1 MKPLSHHIA
10 NLLSEALRAAQASA
24 VLPAF
29 EPPTIVIERPKRE
42 GQGDYASPVAMSLA
56 KALSRKPREVAEAV
70 VQHLPPAPFIAQ
82 AEIAGP
88 GFINFTLSDDFL
100 RQQVETI
107 IALGDDWAKL
117 DLFVGKRA
125 QVEFVSANPSGPI
138 TVGHTRNAVLGDAIA
153 RVLEAAGY
161 QVQREYYFNNAGNQ
175 MVMLG
180 QSVQARYLQIL
191 GQSAELPENGY
202 QGEYIIDLARDLV
215 QEHGDSLR
223 EADWKV
229 FKDYAEARMFAW
241 IKRSLALIDI
251 QHDAFFN
258 ENSLF
263 ENGEVWRTLEILRE
277 NGYIYSAAEWEG
289 ASEEEKA
296 KAAGRAPAQWFRST
310 RFGDDKDRVLV
321 KSDGVPTYTLPDI
334 AYHRNKIE
342 RGFDLMVNVLGA
354 DHGQQYKVVA
364 NGIRALGLDP
374 SKIKV
379 ILYQMVRIMRNGV
392 EVRMS
397 KRKGNFDTLDDLVEQ
412 TSADAVRYHLL
423 GRSPGTTI
431 DFDLDAVVKQSNENP
446 VYYIQNAHVRCAGI
460 AREAAAR
467 GLDDTEADL
476 SLLGQAELKFLRKAL
491 ELSEVIELAATEYE
505 PHRLAYYAQEL
516 AALFHPLYDEVRA
529 LHSDVEP
536 QVARARLRFYRA
548 ARLVFRRVLRLMG
561 MSAPER
567 M

>member
-1 MKPLSHHIA
+1 VKPLSHHIA
-10 NLLSEALRAAQASA
+10 HLLTQALQAAQASA
-24 VLPAF
+24 ALPAF
-29 EPPTIVIERPKRE
+29 DMPTISVERPKRE
-42 GQGDYASPVAMSLA
+42 SQGDYASPLALALA
-56 KALSRKPREVAEAV
+56 KSLDQKPREVAEIIV
-70 VQHLPPAPFIAQ
+70 RHLPPAPFIAQ
-82 AEIAGP
+82 VDIAGP
-88 GFINFTLSDDFL
+88 GFINLTLSDDYL
-100 RQQVETI
+100 RQQIETI

-117 DLFVGKRA
+117 DLFQGQRA

-153 RVLEAAGY
+153 RALQAAGY
-161 QVQREYYFNNAGNQ
+161 DVQREYYFNNAGNQ
-175 MVMLG
+175 MAMLG
-180 QSVQARYLQIL
+180 QSVQARYLQAL

-202 QGEYIIDLARDLV
+202 QGEYIIDLANDLLRE
-215 QEHGDSLR
+215 QGESLR
-223 EADWKV
+223 EADWPV
-229 FKDYAEARMFAW
+229 FKAYAEARMFDW

-263 ENGEVWRTLEILRE
+263 ENGEVWRTLDILRE
-277 NGYIYSAAEWEG
+277 NGFIYSAAEWEG
-289 ASEEEKA
+289 ASDEEKA
-296 KAAGRAPAQWFRST
+296 KAADRAPAQWFRST
-310 RFGDDKDRVLV
+310 SFGDDKDRVLV
-321 KSDGVPTYTLPDI
+321 KSDGIPTYTLPDI

-374 SKIKV
+374 QRVKV
-379 ILYQMVRIMRNGV
+379 ILYQMVRIMRDGV

-412 TSADAVRYHLL
+412 TSPDAVRYHLL

-431 DFDLDAVVKQSNENP
+431 DFDLDAVIRQSNENP

-467 GLDDTEADL
+467 GLDDAEADL
-476 SLLGQAELKFLRKAL
+476 SLLGEAELKFMRKAL
-491 ELSEVIELAATEYE
+491 ELAEVIEMAATQYE
-505 PHRLAYYAQEL
+505 PHRLAFYAQEL
-516 AALFHPLYDEVRA
+516 ASLFHPLYDEVRA
-529 LHSDVEP
+529 LHSEVEP
-536 QVARARLRFYRA
+536 ATARARLRFYRA
-548 ARLVFRRVLRLMG
+548 AGQVFRRVLHLMG

>member
-1 MKPLSHHIA
+1 VKPLSHHIA
-10 NLLSEALRAAQASA
+10 HLLTEALQAAQASA
-24 VLPAF
+24 ALPAF
-29 EPPTIVIERPKRE
+29 DLPTITIERPKRE
-42 GQGDYASPVAMSLA
+42 GQGDYASPLALALA
-56 KALSRKPREVAEAV
+56 KTLGKKPREVAEIV
-70 VQHLPPAPFIAQ
+70 VQHLPAAPFIAHV
-82 AEIAGP
+82 EIAGP
-88 GFINFTLSDDFL
+88 GFINFTLSDDYL

-107 IALGDDWAKL
+107 IAQGDDWAKL
-117 DLFVGKRA
+117 DLFQGKRA

-161 QVQREYYFNNAGNQ
+161 DVQREYYFNNAGNQ

-180 QSVQARYLQIL
+180 QSVQARYLQAL
-191 GQSAELPENGY
+191 GQEAELPENGY
-202 QGEYIIDLARDLV
+202 QGEYIIDLARDLLRE
-215 QEHGDSLR
+215 QGESLR
-223 EADWKV
+223 DADWTV
-229 FKDYAEARMFAW
+229 FKEYAEARMFEW
-241 IKRSLALIDI
+241 IKRSLARIDI
-251 QHDAFFN
+251 HHDAFFN

-263 ENGEVWRTLEILRE
+263 ESGEVWRTLELLRE
-277 NGYIYSAAEWEG
+277 NGFIYSAAEWEG
-289 ASEEEKA
+289 ASDEEKA
-296 KAAGRAPAQWFRST
+296 KAAGREPAQWFRST

-374 SKIKV
+374 KGIKV

-412 TSADAVRYHLL
+412 TSPDAVRYHLL

-431 DFDLDAVVKQSNENP
+431 DFDLDAVVRQSNENP

-460 AREAAAR
+460 GREAAAR
-467 GLDDTEADL
+467 GLDEAGADL
-476 SLLGQAELKFLRKAL
+476 NLLGQAELKFMRKAL
-491 ELSEVIELAATEYE
+491 ELGEVIELAATEYE
-505 PHRLAYYAQEL
+505 PHRLAFYALEL
-516 AALFHPLYDEVRA
+516 ASLFHPLYDEVRA
-529 LHSDVEP
+529 LHTEVEP
-536 QVARARLRFYRA
+536 QTARARLRFYRA
-548 ARLVFRRVLRLMG
+548 AGLVFRRVLRLMG